1 MKQRFKRMRCR
12 SVRFYV
18 LDVNT
23 DYSIQA
29 PGLESMTSFPQFI
42 FYPAFH
48 KETLSHRYHSKVD
61 AIEMAKFIKKH
72 ADIKVELKKTYF
84 TPKDGPDPNANYIE
98 MDEHGNMKPD
108 PDVIRK
114 MQDK

>member
-23 DYSIQA
+23 DYGIQA

-48 KETLSHRYHSKVD
+48 KDTLSHRYHSKVD

-72 ADIKVELKKTYF
+72 ADIKVDLKKTYF

-108 PDVIRK
+108 PDVIKK